1 MNRTHSVVQFANQ
14 VRDRESPAQSARMLQ
29 LAELLLFLSLLLGV
43 ARIADSECLTEDS
56 STEQGAQLQDELF
69 QVIGKQTEK
78 GG

>member
-1 MNRTHSVVQFANQ
+1 MF
-14 VRDRESPAQSARMLQ
+14 Q